1 MISFET
7 FFYPMSM
14 DEVLGERDLFIE
26 YEFTDEGLD
35 YEVVAV
41 SANGDRETI
50 NHLLDEKEHNTM
62 LRLIAQNEHE
72 AYEQGV
78 SYD

>member
-7 FFYPMSM
+7 FSYPMSM
-14 DEVLGERDLFIE
+14 DEILGERDLFIE

-50 NHLLDEKEHNTM
+50 DHLLSTKEHNVIF
-62 LRLIAQNEHE
+62 RLIAQNERKLE
-72 AYEQGV
+72 DE
-78 SYD
+78 SL